1 VTAAPTAER
10 LLQAFATSDVDALA
24 ELCREDVV
32 VYGTDAGERWSG
44 LTALVPAIT
53 AMREL
58 GLQARWAQAVVEGR
72 GWVAGIAL
80 YTGAHMEAQE
90 VRVTFAFDE
99 ETRLAHAHFS
109 LEARL
114 TGAPI
119 AGTNHPTAR

>member
-1 VTAAPTAER
+1 VTAAATAER

-24 ELCREDVV
+24 ELCRQDVV

-44 LTALVPAIT
+44 LAALLPAIA

-58 GLQARWAQAVVEGR
+58 GLRARWAQAVAGGD
-72 GWVAGIAL
+72 GWLAGIAV

-99 ETRLAHAHFS
+99 DGRLAHAHFS
-109 LEARL
+109 LEA
-114 TGAPI
+114 AE
-119 AGTNHPTAR
+119 